1 MEQLPVEYKEL
12 TKEVDEKNHSLR
24 LQTSDF
30 IFALQSLQLTV
41 LQFLKTIFLRY
52 SLTVD
57 SFQKR
62 IFCVTVTVLQFLKS
76 KIAHNN
82 SGFCGFNSWQVKQ
95 GLFPCFH

>member
-1 MEQLPVEYKEL
+1 MEQLPVEYKEF

-52 SLTVD
+52 SYNITV
-57 SFQKR
+57 
-62 IFCVTVTVLQFLKS
+62 LKS
-76 KIAHNN
+76 KIAHTQQC
-82 SGFCGFNSWQVKQ
+82 FHGFNSWQVKQ

>member
-1 MEQLPVEYKEL
+1 MEYKEF

-52 SLTVD
+52 IYS
-57 SFQKR
+57 
-62 IFCVTVTVLQFLKS
+62 ITVLKS
-76 KIAHNN
+76 
-82 SGFCGFNSWQVKQ
+82 
-95 GLFPCFH
+95 

>member
-30 IFALQSLQLTV
+30 IFAFQALQLTV

-52 SLTVD
+52 SYSITV
-57 SFQKR
+57 
-62 IFCVTVTVLQFLKS
+62 LKS

-82 SGFCGFNSWQVKQ
+82 SGFCGFNRWQVKQ

>member
-1 MEQLPVEYKEL
+1 MEQLPVEYKEF

-41 LQFLKTIFLRY
+41 LQFLKTIFVALQ
-52 SLTVD
+52 LTVD

-62 IFCVTVTVLQFLKS
+62 IFALQITDNSFGKEKTG
-76 KIAHNN
+76 KI
-82 SGFCGFNSWQVKQ
+82 
-95 GLFPCFH
+95 L